1 MRIGA
6 LGALLA
12 LAPVGVALGFVTAN
26 LSHEG
31 PTAVGGAAE
40 PVVAVSP
47 SVPVDPPATVLPDPP
62 MAPLGT
68 DLDFRSATVG
78 GRAFGVTVPVPDR
91 WQKFSLASAENR
103 WTLPGNPDHGYSL
116 RVEMVFGQRQT
127 VAQIL
132 EARAAD
138 LSTLPEFEV
147 LDRSA
152 DTLVFRYIDSTQ
164 HARLQMLR
172 WISPRDTG
180 TAEVEVAVSGR
191 MVDEDGLAV
200 LLEKVTKGA
209 RTPG

>member
-12 LAPVGVALGFVTAN
+12 LAPVGVGLGIVTAN
-26 LSHEG
+26 LTNEG
-31 PTAVGGAAE
+31 PTPVGGAAV

-62 MAPLGT
+62 APPLGT
-68 DLDFRSATVG
+68 DLEFRSATVG
-78 GRAFGVTVPVPDR
+78 GRAFGVTVPVPEG

-103 WTLPGNPDHGYSL
+103 WTLPGNPEHSYSL

-132 EARAAD
+132 ESRAAD

-147 LDRSA
+147 LDRTD
-152 DTLVFRYIDSTQ
+152 DTLAFRYIDSTQ
-164 HARLQMLR
+164 HARLQLVR

-191 MVDEDGLAV
+191 MVDEDGLAA
-200 LLEKVTKGA
+200 LLETVTNGA
-209 RTPG
+209 RRP